1 MAARAPDWSSI
12 GHNHIIASLV
22 CVCLVALSS
31 NVWAQ
36 AGAEEFDFGL
46 YSDALVDDPSAAGP
60 ASYHLLKAPWDSSVA
75 LHTSGGIGLTRWDG
89 ASAIRANVGLRRS
102 GRLEIGARLLVDA
115 EGAGFKGAVLGLRHQ
130 IHAYLAWGISGNVR
144 DRGNAAS
151 DQGGTS
157 VFMARARS
165 VAGLPV
171 GSLNKLGLELGDEI
185 SVDGVGLRASS
196 QFDGQIRGLTVIGGV
211 QARSVKGDRSGA
223 IGVDGWLGVQRDF
236 ATTRLRLSIDTG
248 LGAPGVSV
256 ARAWPCS
263 SSFALRSK
271 VPPPDRH
278 QYKQPSATSL
288 HACLTPDEFLSLIQ
302 RSMIFTPRFI
312 KSP

>member
-1 MAARAPDWSSI
+1 MRVSR
-12 GHNHIIASLV
+12 GV
-22 CVCLVALSS
+22 EFERV
-31 NVWAQ
+31 AQ

-46 YSDALVDDPSAAGP
+46 YSDALVDDPSTAGP

-75 LHTSGGIGLTRWDG
+75 LHTSGGVGLARWDG
-89 ASAIRANVGLRRS
+89 ASAIRANVRLRRS

-130 IHAYLAWGISGNVR
+130 IHPYLAWGISGNVR

-151 DQGGTS
+151 DQGGTF

-171 GSLNKLGLELGDEI
+171 GSLNKLGLELGDAI

-211 QARSVKGDRSGA
+211 QARSVTGDLSGA

-248 LGAPGVSV
+248 LGGSGRQRGKGV
-256 ARAWPCS
+256 
-263 SSFALRSK
+263 ALF
-271 VPPPDRH
+271 V
-278 QYKQPSATSL
+278 
-288 HACLTPDEFLSLIQ
+288 EF
-302 RSMIFTPRFI
+302 RPEE
-312 KSP
+312 